1 MARLKAIVVLLVIPL
16 LFAGAPGPVA
26 ADSGSNSQVW
36 QDGELVSR
44 KTIFPRPHHPRTTYV
59 YRIKSGAVHYV
70 ARFDRPLS
78 LRLYAPLKFSI
89 DRGHLYVK
97 DADGTELKASN
108 VRRSEPAIRR

>member
-1 MARLKAIVVLLVIPL
+1 MPRLNSIALLLAFSL
-16 LFAGAPGPVA
+16 LFAIAPRPVA
-26 ADSGSNSQVW
+26 AASGSNSQVW

-78 LRLYAPLKFSI
+78 LRLYGPVKFSI

-97 DADGTELKASN
+97 DADGTELKAST